1 MLRSEVY
8 GSGVEGLRPLRT
20 PAGPHPAAADEKNME
35 LGATSAEPFD
45 DAQQGQY
52 NTLDLSGA
60 DVCRVIL

>member
-20 PAGPHPAAADEKNME
+20 TGPHPAAAEE

-60 DVCRVIL
+60 DV